1 MSEFNIQSESIDVEQ
16 IMQQIR
22 SRIRDKRGQDY
33 TEAEIRKL
41 ANVKLERFL
50 NPHDVRSDLVK
61 HYRRRQS
68 QPEGDATPDPDD
80 FDVDAIYRS
89 SRPGLPGTLLFWIR
103 KRLNF
108 ILKFFVNPVP
118 ITDALHS
125 LTDALHSQQQLNRL
139 DFELMNN
146 LVVEMTRLAIE
157 MKNLKMR
164 VESIAARLDF
174 DERRARAL
182 EGVVQY
188 REGGAPAA
196 RSGGADETTGD
207 GSAESPERKR
217 RRRRRG
223 RRRSGSTPAAAGP
236 ASPEADESS
245 AVERTAT
252 ATESHGDEPAP
263 QPPQPE
269 TREPSRESGASV
281 GKRDR
286 PSDEAGSP
294 KQ

>member
-16 IMQQIR
+16 IMQQVR

-61 HYRRRQS
+61 HYRQRQN
-68 QPEGDATPDPDD
+68 QPEGEATPDPDD
-80 FDVDAIYRS
+80 FDVDTIYRS
-89 SRPGLPGTLLFWIR
+89 SRPGVPGKLLFWIR

-125 LTDALHSQQQLNRL
+125 QQQLNRL
-139 DFELMNN
+139 NFELMNN

-174 DERRARAL
+174 DERRGRAL
-182 EGVVQY
+182 ESVVQY
-188 REGGAPAA
+188 REDGAPAA
-196 RSGGADETTGD
+196 RSEGADETTAD
-207 GSAESPERKR
+207 GSTASPDRKR

-223 RRRSGSTPAAAGP
+223 RRRSGSAPAAAGP
-236 ASPEADESS
+236 ASPETDESS

-252 ATESHGDEPAP
+252 AAGSHGDEPAP
-263 QPPQPE
+263 PPPQPA
-269 TREPSRESGASV
+269 TREPAPESGASA
-281 GKRDR
+281 GTSDR
-286 PSDEAGSP
+286 SSDEAGSP

>member
-1 MSEFNIQSESIDVEQ
+1 MSEFNINSESIDVER
-16 IMQQIR
+16 IMQQVR
-22 SRIRDKRGQDY
+22 SRIKEKRGQDY

-61 HYRRRQS
+61 HYRQQQNQEEDS
-68 QPEGDATPDPDD
+68 GTTIDPND
-80 FDVDAIYRS
+80 FDVDTIYRS
-89 SRPGLPGTLLFWIR
+89 SRPGLSGKLLFFIR

-125 LTDALHSQQQLNRL
+125 QHQLNQL
-139 DFELMNN
+139 NFELMNN

-164 VESIAARLDF
+164 VESIAARLEF
-174 DERRARAL
+174 DERRARAF

-188 REGGAPAA
+188 REDNASTRADASKTTGEGS
-196 RSGGADETTGD
+196 SGGTEK
-207 GSAESPERKR
+207 KR

-223 RRRSGSTPAAAGP
+223 RRRSGS
-236 ASPEADESS
+236 
-245 AVERTAT
+245 
-252 ATESHGDEPAP
+252 AP
-263 QPPQPE
+263 
-269 TREPSRESGASV
+269 TSASV
-281 GKRDR
+281 VSSEASNQSPVDNSQTKTDQPHTGEQSSQILEPKNSD
-286 PSDEAGSP
+286 PVDKEVSPVSEKDHSSDEEGS
-294 KQ
+294 QNQ

>member
-16 IMQQIR
+16 IMQQVR

-61 HYRRRQS
+61 HYRQRQN
-68 QPEGDATPDPDD
+68 QPEGEATPDPDD
-80 FDVDAIYRS
+80 FDVDTIYRS
-89 SRPGLPGTLLFWIR
+89 SRPGVPGKLLFWIR

-125 LTDALHSQQQLNRL
+125 QQQLNRL
-139 DFELMNN
+139 NFELMNN

-174 DERRARAL
+174 DERRGRAL
-182 EGVVQY
+182 ESVVQY
-188 REGGAPAA
+188 REDGALAA
-196 RSGGADETTGD
+196 RSEGADETTAD
-207 GSAESPERKR
+207 GSTASPDRKR

-223 RRRSGSTPAAAGP
+223 RRRSGSAPAAAGP
-236 ASPEADESS
+236 ASPETDESS

-252 ATESHGDEPAP
+252 AAGSHGDEPAP
-263 QPPQPE
+263 PPPQPA
-269 TREPSRESGASV
+269 TREPAPESGASA
-281 GKRDR
+281 GTSDR
-286 PSDEAGSP
+286 SSDEAGSP